1 MGTLPLVYLVRH
13 GQTDWNVERRLQ
25 GQADTDINE
34 VGRRQATANGEL
46 LAAIVGDAG
55 RFDFVASP
63 LRRTRET
70 MERIRTAMGLDPMD
84 YRTDD
89 RLREIHFG
97 DWQGFTYPELELSQ
111 PGSGARRSRD
121 KWNFLPPG
129 AGAETY
135 AALTER
141 VADWLATID
150 RPTICVAHGGI
161 VRAVFRIVGGLTPE
175 ECAVMDV
182 PQDRILRIENG
193 ALEWLGGPAASA

>member
-25 GQADTDINE
+25 GQADTDINDI
-34 VGRRQATANGEL
+34 GRRQATANGEL
-46 LAAIVGDAG
+46 LATLVDDAG
-55 RFDFVASP
+55 RFDYVASP

-70 MERIRTAMGLDPMD
+70 MERIRAAMGLDPTS

-89 RLREIHFG
+89 RLKEIHFG
-97 DWQGFTYPELELSQ
+97 DWQGFTYPELEVRQ

-135 AALTER
+135 ATLAAR
-141 VADWLATID
+141 VSDWLATIE
-150 RPTICVAHGGI
+150 RPTVCVAHGGV
-161 VRAVFRIVGGLTPE
+161 VRAVFRIVGGLSQE
-175 ECAVMDV
+175 ECAMMDI
-182 PQDRILRIENG
+182 PQDRILRIKDG
-193 ALEWLGGPAASA
+193 GLTWLGGRGPSG

>member
-25 GQADTDINE
+25 GQADTDIND

-46 LAAIVGDAG
+46 LATIVDDAQ

-70 MERIRTAMGLDPMD
+70 MERIRAAMGLDPTD

-89 RLREIHFG
+89 RLKEIHFG
-97 DWQGFTYPELELSQ
+97 DWQGFTYPELEVRQ
-111 PGSGARRSRD
+111 PGSRARRSVD

-135 AALTER
+135 ATLALR
-141 VADWLATID
+141 VSDWLETLD
-150 RPTICVAHGGI
+150 RPTVCVAHGGV
-161 VRAVFRIVGGLTPE
+161 VRAVFRIVGGLSPE
-175 ECAVMDV
+175 DCAMMDV
-182 PQDRILRIENG
+182 PQDRILRIEDG
-193 ALEWLGGPAASA
+193 ALVWLGGQAPSS

>member
-25 GQADTDINE
+25 GQADTDINA
-34 VGRRQATANGEL
+34 VGRLQATANGEH
-46 LAAIVGDAG
+46 LAAIVGDAAA
-55 RFDFVASP
+55 FDFVASP

-70 MERIRTAMGLDPMD
+70 MERIRAAMGLDPAG

-89 RLREIHFG
+89 RLKEIHFG

-121 KWNFLPPG
+121 KWHFLPPG
-129 AGAETY
+129 VGAETY

-141 VADWLATID
+141 VSGWLETID

-175 ECAVMDV
+175 ECAVMDI
-182 PQDRILRIENG
+182 PQDRILRIAGG
-193 ALEWLGGPAASA
+193 ALEWIGGPAVPV